1 MRGQR
6 QAVARAVLPLLP
18 LLLPQ
23 RVPLGQHPP
32 LRLQVPQNDQSQPH
46 VARID
51 VQPSP
56 SSLLSLRTLFAEIRE
71 VIRQSSRDVPVE
83 VRAASASLARRLRR
97 DAPAPEEVARRRGEE
112 GAASLAAIAPQLL
125 GHLRVRVKM
134 MAAAMGAVGVA
145 AVEARVARLAADRR
159 DDGTHLPQGEEGGR
173 FWPAAQPPRLR
184 SPRNVAPAPPPRR
197 PSLPPRSRSPSPFA
211 ASRAVR
217 PVATVNVRREGG
229 SSPTANLEGATGA
242 RKLEATTMS
251 SPSPAPSS
259 SAFLLAL
266 PSLRRSEPPPRPP
279 ALLPSGLLFPESPR
293 VPSLPAFAFAA
304 SASSFAF
311 VPLLPR
317 FRSTAAFVDD
327 DGGTGPGG
335 RPGGRRRR
343 RRIGPRIGRL
353 RGGASSASAMASS
366 NFVMGL

>member
-56 SSLLSLRTLFAEIRE
+56 SSPLSLRTLFAEIRE

-145 AVEARVARLAADRR
+145 AVEVRVARLAADRR

-173 FWPAAQPPRLR
+173 FWPAAPPPRLR

-279 ALLPSGLLFPESPR
+279 APPPSSPR
-293 VPSLPAFAFAA
+293 
-304 SASSFAF
+304 ASSSRNPPASRRSPPSPSPPRRPPSPSSPSSRGS
-311 VPLLPR
+311 VPPR
-317 FRSTAAFVDD
+317 PSSTTTA
-327 DGGTGPGG
+327 GPG
-335 RPGGRRRR
+335 RAGGREVGGVDEELDPGSDVSEAERPRRARWRRR
-343 RRIGPRIGRL
+343 T
-353 RGGASSASAMASS
+353 S
-366 NFVMGL
+366 